1 MKRILLPLLAFLL
14 FNVNAYSQKLDSV
27 LWSATIKT
35 EGCVTSV
42 KESFIVVEDEFV
54 RILIFPCLDLP
65 SWSCHI
71 YSKVDGIVKV
81 KWSEAVMNNGRL
93 IPYPTKANTVPADDI
108 IYDRQSYILRPI
120 ESESDIRYPETYYSQ
135 YKEAVKMVK
144 KSKAPVLFNFLLV
157 IPIEINGA
165 LKHYKIYPTATFY
178 GQFKRKK

>member
-1 MKRILLPLLAFLL
+1 MKKLLLSLLAFLL

-27 LWSATIKT
+27 VWNATIKT
-35 EGCVTSV
+35 DGCVASV
-42 KESFIVVEDEFV
+42 EKSFIVVEDEFV

-65 SWSCHI
+65 SWTCYI

-120 ESESDIRYPETYYSQ
+120 ESESDVLYPEIYYSH
-135 YKEAVKMVK
+135 YKEAAKMVK
-144 KSKAPVLFNFLLV
+144 KSKAPVMFNFLLF
-157 IPIEINGA
+157 IPIEINGNVR
-165 LKHYKIYPTATFY
+165 LYKIFPTATFY
-178 GQFKRKK
+178 GKK